1 MKTNTATTKS
11 LRNMFDPAVDQ
22 VITAD
27 AQFRPIAPVVAK
39 RGYELDELY
48 RAIGADIVQIIE
60 VQRIPGALGR
70 KILVCDEEGI
80 FNGKSINRFASALA
94 GTPIVGDVLYCASKN
109 VK

>member
-1 MKTNTATTKS
+1 MKTITTATKS
-11 LRNMFDPAVDQ
+11 LRNMFDPAIDQ

-27 AQFRPIAPVVAK
+27 AQFRPVTPAVAK

-48 RAIGADIVQIIE
+48 GAIGADIVQIID
-60 VQRIPGALGR
+60 VQRIPGVLGR
-70 KILVCDEEGI
+70 KILVCDEEGLM
-80 FNGKSINRFASALA
+80 NGKRLNRFATSLA